1 MGDKSYKGMSEMLK
15 LIRKK
20 YLLNKYEK
28 LLNKDGVIPNVVG
41 NEIVWILDTNT
52 HKTYYPEISIAIVR

>member
-1 MGDKSYKGMSEMLK
+1 MLK
-15 LIRKK
+15 FIRKK

-28 LLNKDGVIPNVVG
+28 LLNKDGVVPNVIG

-52 HKTYYPEISIAIVR
+52 KKIYYPKIEIAIVR

>member
-1 MGDKSYKGMSEMLK
+1 MSKMLK
-15 LIRKK
+15 FIKKK
-20 YLLNKYEK
+20 YYLSKYEK

-52 HKTYYPEISIAIVR
+52 KKIYYPKIEIAIVR

>member
-1 MGDKSYKGMSEMLK
+1 MSEMLK

-52 HKTYYPEISIAIVR
+52 HKTYYPKISIAIVR